1 VPPIA
6 ARRVVP
12 EELSSA
18 VPHGSLDRRLEI
30 DAVPG
35 AEAAGQLRTFPHP
48 VTGHASLARGALDQ
62 RAERGE
68 LGPIGAGEV
77 RLDRLDR
84 LDDVS
89 LGVEDA
95 IAFAG
100 HDTLKASPEQ
110 GRSQG
115 RSLDRHVPAL

>member
-77 RLDRLDR
+77 RLDRLD
-84 LDDVS
+84 DVS

-100 HDTLKASPEQ
+100 HDTLKASPEHDAVKV
-110 GRSQG
+110 GPRRNS
-115 RSLDRHVPAL
+115 